1 MNLFAVKM
9 RMRNSKEEHKMKKLS
24 DNGKRAIENSLRGI
38 AIVKAIEKYEGVD
51 MVEIDEFIAERG
63 KAIFEE
69 FENMTPRKL
78 AIKIMEE
85 VLPDLEEME
94 SEEIN
99 E

>member
-1 MNLFAVKM
+1 MNLFAMKM
-9 RMRNSKEEHKMKKLS
+9 RMRNSKEEQKMKKLS
-24 DNGKRAIENSLRGI
+24 DNGKRAIENSLREI

-78 AIKIMEE
+78 AIKMMED
-85 VLPDLEEME
+85 VMKGLEEME
-94 SEEIN
+94 EADE
-99 E
+99 